1 MHHQKNM
8 FEKSLIWLPKNED
21 DKMIFYK
28 EKQKSILEYIE
39 KNPNNTLMKKL
50 EKIYSIELT
59 PDNESSQLKY

>member
-1 MHHQKNM
+1 M

>member
-1 MHHQKNM
+1 VHHQKNM